1 MSALRCFVL
10 SLFACSAFAQFE
22 TAVVLG
28 TVKDSTQSVVA
39 GAKITLLN
47 LETGISASTSADAT
61 GSYLFNNVKVGRYK
75 LTAEKPG
82 FATASADD
90 FPVNINARQRVD
102 LTLSLGQVTESI
114 QVSATVAAVESDS
127 TERGQIIGQRQ
138 IVELPLNGRNYSD
151 LALLTTGV
159 RRSDYAFANPPRE
172 GAFNVNGQRSVFNNF
187 LMDGVDNN
195 AYGTSNQGF
204 SAQVVQATPDAL
216 AEFKVV
222 TMLPSA
228 EYGRSS
234 GSVINAAYKSGTNA
248 LHGSAW
254 EFLRNT
260 NLNAV
265 GFFKPATGK
274 PALQRNQFGGT
285 LGGPIVRNRAF
296 FFANYEGFREIQK
309 FVSFSS
315 IPTLNDRAG
324 IFPVAVRNPLTGEV
338 FAANTPIPTSKMTPF
353 AVKVLNELPT
363 PNAGAANARA
373 SNLNN
378 LRRDRNYNDKF
389 DLKLDGQI
397 NNRMTAFVRL
407 SQRKSNYLQ
416 APDLPGPSGSNGNG
430 YIRALN
436 QALAA
441 AYTFNITPTALFEA
455 RLGVS
460 RTIAGKQP
468 VGLGGADIESAYG
481 IKGLPKD
488 SRIAGGLNSQSIT
501 GFTALGRQ
509 STNPQ
514 WQYPTVV
521 DPKFV
526 FTRIQRR
533 HTLKAGY
540 ELQLHHT
547 EVQDVNPLY
556 GQDLYNGTFS
566 CIPTPPALR
575 CTSAQVGSNSATY
588 NLADFLFGARSDYQ
602 LASLFVAQMRK
613 RAHFAFFQDDWK
625 VNSKLTI
632 NLGLRYEY
640 VTPYWEA
647 GNYLTN
653 LDLAAGKIIKATS
666 GGISNRA
673 TINPD
678 TNDWG
683 PRIGIAYSLNPKT
696 VIRTGYGISYVHFNR
711 TGSADILAING
722 PQVVSALVNQVDVFG
737 TSAFIPTQNGYPAGL
752 TAPDRLDPKIANLAY
767 MPSDFKDAYV
777 QNWVFSIQ
785 REVFKNTILDVG
797 YVGNKTTH
805 LITIGDINQARPL
818 RAGETLATSPLLSRR
833 PYQAFGPVTV
843 TWPGAFANYN
853 ALQVR
858 FEHRGSK
865 GLYILN
871 SFVYSKAIDNSG
883 QSLESQGANAHPSP
897 QNFYNLLADKSVSD
911 FDQTFNNTT
920 SVVYDLP
927 IGKGRRYGSNMSSLF
942 DAVAG
947 GWQLSGINNMWSGQ
961 PLNITYTPSA
971 DQQVTVSLN
980 DFRGGP
986 SYRPN
991 LIGPALTP
999 DGQRS
1004 IDNYINAANVVVP
1017 TDPTNPFGNAGRNIV
1032 RGYPLHQLDLGIGKN
1047 FALPREG
1054 MRLQFRSEMFNA
1066 FNHSNFRNANL
1077 NRSGAGFGQ
1086 VRATF
1091 PARQIQFALRLV
1103 F

>member
-1 MSALRCFVL
+1 MLASQ
-10 SLFACSAFAQFE
+10 AFAQFE

-28 TVKDSTQSVVA
+28 TVKDPTQSVVP
-39 GAKITLLN
+39 GARITLLN
-47 LETGISASTSADAT
+47 LETGISAVVNSDVD
-61 GSYLFNNVKVGRYK
+61 GNYIFNNVKVGRYK
-75 LTAEKPG
+75 ITSEKAG
-82 FATASADD
+82 FAAALADG
-90 FPVNINARQRVD
+90 FTVNVNARQRVD
-102 LTLSLGQVTESI
+102 LVMTVGQVSESI
-114 QVSATVAAVESDS
+114 QVSAAVVAVESDS
-127 TERGQIIGQRQ
+127 TERGQIISQRQ

-172 GAFNVNGQRSVFNNF
+172 GSFNVNGQRSVFNNF

-204 SAQVVQATPDAL
+204 SSQVVQTTPDAL

-234 GSVINAAYKSGTNA
+234 GSVINAAFKSGTNGF
-248 LHGSAW
+248 HGSAW

-274 PALQRNQFGGT
+274 PSLQRNQFGAT
-285 LGGPIVRNRAF
+285 IGGPIVRNRAF
-296 FFANYEGFREIQK
+296 FFGDYEGFREIQK

-315 IPTLNDRAG
+315 IPNLGDRAG

-338 FAANTPIPTSKMTPF
+338 FAANTPIPVSKMTPL
-353 AVKVLNELPT
+353 AVKVLNELPA
-363 PNAGAANARA
+363 PNAGAATSRA

-397 NNRMTAFVRL
+397 NDRMTTFVRL

-455 RLGVS
+455 RLGIS
-460 RTIAGKQP
+460 RTIAGKYP
-468 VGLGGADIESAYG
+468 VGLGGADIETAYG
-481 IKGLPKD
+481 IRGLPKD
-488 SRIAGGLNSQSIT
+488 ARIAGGLNSQSIT

-533 HTLKAGY
+533 HSLKAGY

-566 CIPTPPALR
+566 CIPTPPAVR
-575 CTSAQVGSNSATY
+575 CTGAQVGSNGPTY
-588 NLADFLFGARSDYQ
+588 NLADFMFGARSDYQ

-625 VNSKLTI
+625 VHSKLTL
-632 NLGLRYEY
+632 NLGVRYEY
-640 VTPYWEA
+640 VSPYWEA
-647 GNYLTN
+647 DNILTN
-653 LDLAAGKIIKATS
+653 LDLAAGTIIKAA
-666 GGISNRA
+666 GGSISKRA
-673 TINPD
+673 TIDPD

-683 PRIGIAYSLNPKT
+683 PRIGIAYTLGPKT
-696 VIRTGYGISYVHFNR
+696 VIRTGYGISFVHFNR

-722 PQVVSALVNQVDVFG
+722 PQVVSALVNQVSVFG
-737 TSAFIPTQNGYPAGL
+737 TPAFIPTQNGYPAGL
-752 TAPDRLDPKIANLAY
+752 TAPDRLNPRIANLAY
-767 MPSDFKDAYV
+767 MPRDFEDAYV

-785 REVFKNTILDVG
+785 REVFKGTILDVA
-797 YVGNKTTH
+797 YVGNKTTN
-805 LITIGDINQARPL
+805 LITIADINQARPL

-853 ALQVR
+853 AMQVR
-858 FEHRGSK
+858 FEHRGST
-865 GLYILN
+865 GLYVLN

-897 QNFYNLLADKSVSD
+897 QNFHNLLADKAVSD

-920 SVVYDLP
+920 SLVYDLP
-927 IGKGRRYGSNMSSLF
+927 LGKGRRYGGNMTSLL
-942 DAVAG
+942 DTIAG
-947 GWQLSGINNMWSGQ
+947 GWQLSGIHNMWSGQ
-961 PLNITYTPSA
+961 PLNMTYTPSA

-991 LIGPALTP
+991 LIGSPLTP
-999 DGQRS
+999 EGQRS
-1004 IDNYINAANVVVP
+1004 IDNYINAATVVIP
-1017 TDPTNPFGNAGRNIV
+1017 TDPTNPFGNAGRNII
-1032 RGYPLHQLDLGIGKN
+1032 RGYPLYQLDLGIGKN
-1047 FALPREG
+1047 FSLPGEG
-1054 MRLQFRSEMFNA
+1054 MKLQFRTEMFNA
-1066 FNHSNFRNANL
+1066 FNHTNFRNANL
-1077 NRSGAGFGQ
+1077 NRSGGGFGQ
-1086 VRATF
+1086 VRAAF